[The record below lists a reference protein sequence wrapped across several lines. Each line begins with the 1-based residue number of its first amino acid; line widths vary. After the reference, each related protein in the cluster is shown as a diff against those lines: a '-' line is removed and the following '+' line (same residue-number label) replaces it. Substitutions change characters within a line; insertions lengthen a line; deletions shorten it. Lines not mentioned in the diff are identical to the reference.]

1 MAQYTINA
9 GCGHRVTQQLYG
21 VERDRRRRIEWMES
35 PSGMCNPCYAAH
47 KTVQSQMERKARD
60 AAAAASMA
68 RTITSEKLLAQ
79 AKAMA
84 RQAEILNH
92 PKAKILAMALTLYS
106 QANWE

>member
-35 PSGMCNPCYAAH
+35 PSGMCNPCY
-47 KTVQSQMERKARD
+47 KAKILAKAKD

-68 RTITSEKLLAQ
+68 RTITSDELLAQ

-92 PKAKILAMALTLYS
+92 PKAKILAMALTIYWRV
-106 QANWE
+106 NGE